1 MENQETNNYFI
12 LFPSYL
18 LEYLSAHECVLMGTL
33 ISLSKREGYA
43 YPSNEMLARTLKT
56 SLSTIGR
63 MLGKLE
69 SEGYI
74 KRDIIRDSHNQ
85 VIARHIYILDSLI
98 RGGIPKND
106 NTQSPEMNIPLSSK
120 MMIPYTQEWGGNNI
134 TINNDNKDSIGDIE
148 RAFEILWNR
157 YLKRGNKKTSLSA
170 FKRLSKA
177 DMRAVWEHIPTYV
190 DAHNK
195 AGKLEFLP
203 HLSTYINQKRWEDA
217 LPYQDA
223 KQDLTKQLINW
234 NE

>member
-12 LFPSYL
+12 LFPAYL
-18 LEYLSAHECVLMGTL
+18 LEELNPHECVLMGTL
-33 ISLSKREGYA
+33 ISLAKREGYA

-56 SLSTIGR
+56 SVSTIGR

-69 SEGYI
+69 SDGYI
-74 KRDIIRDSHNQ
+74 KRDIIRDATNQ

-106 NTQSPEMNIPLSSK
+106 NRVSPEMETPLSSK
-120 MMIPYTQEWGGNNI
+120 MITPSNQNWADNKI
-134 TINNDNKDSIGDIE
+134 TINNQNRDSIGDIE
-148 RAFEILWNR
+148 RAFESLWNR
-157 YLKRGNKKTSLSA
+157 YLKRGNKKTSLMA
-170 FKRLSKA
+170 FKRLSKS

-190 DAHNK
+190 DAHEK
-195 AGKLEFLP
+195 AGKTEFLP